1 MCDTMVVL
9 GEMIGHSR
17 SRYATWHAFGPTFGA
32 VRGVME
38 RIDKVH
44 VILLALVLIAV
55 VAVTGPQSLGALMGA
70 ALFVGMMR
78 VVRPRR

>member
-1 MCDTMVVL
+1 
-9 GEMIGHSR
+9 
-17 SRYATWHAFGPTFGA
+17 
-32 VRGVME
+32 ME

-70 ALFVGMMR
+70 ALFVDMVR